1 MKRLAII
8 VILFSIIL
16 VSCNDIAGVDG
27 QVIVIPHERDSTDI
41 LYIAVQ
47 LDKLRKGKNL
57 WEICDFEDKNG
68 LTFTFLNRS
77 EKDVITID
85 SFKLTGKETG
95 FSFYYHPYMKHP
107 PFDLT
112 RDSLDIAINLF
123 VDFDYPAEKKEIY
136 RDTLFFIGTNYKMF
150 LKKERN

>member
-41 LYIAVQ
+41 LYIAAP
-47 LDKLRKGKNL
+47 LDQLRKGKNL
-57 WEICDFEDKNG
+57 WEICDLEDYNG
-68 LTFTFLNRS
+68 LTLAFLNRS

-85 SFKLTGKETG
+85 SFQLTGNKSG
-95 FSFYYHPYMKHP
+95 FRVYLNPYVKQP
-107 PFDLT
+107 PFDLVK
-112 RDSLDIAINLF
+112 DSLDIRINLF

-136 RDTLFFIGTNYKMF
+136 RDTLLFLGTKYKMF
-150 LKKERN
+150 FKKNH